1 MDARTF
7 DKSKLPS
14 RHGVPQVMRALLDGE
29 QNRANVKLDTNQKV
43 ASPVSN
49 PISATGGV
57 VGLRGSLAPDGALGK
72 VAGMHKLQSRGRKAW
87 KAPPNSYQSG
97 VLRKYADQVGPARK
111 GAVTHAGGAKEV
123 ICYADI

>member
-14 RHGVPQVMRALLDGE
+14 RHGVPQVMSARRDGE

-43 ASPVSN
+43 VFQTSN
-49 PISATGGV
+49 PMSEKCGV
-57 VGLRGSLAPDGALGK
+57 VGPRGSLAPVGALGK
-72 VAGMHKLQSRGRKAW
+72 VAGMHELQFRGRKAW

-97 VLRKYADQVGPARK
+97 VLRKYADQVGPTRE

-123 ICYADI
+123 VCYADI